1 MLLFGIS
8 SCSSVGLTLIYI
20 SHQLLS
26 PNFLVYLDA
35 EVQSAERDSPAE
47 HMLVIIQLKLLAEQ
61 GRRYVTLLF
70 SSSLLFV
77 PNQ

>member
-1 MLLFGIS
+1 MLLFDIS
-8 SCSSVGLTLIYI
+8 SSSSVGLTHIYI

-35 EVQSAERDSPAE
+35 EVQGAERDSPAE

-61 GRRYVTLLF
+61 GRRYVTRLF
-70 SSSLLFV
+70 CSSLMFV